1 MAQENLKKE
10 SKTHSSTK
18 VRLVSKS
25 TNRHFWS
32 ANQHFQSAEWPP
44 FRLWPNSLRVPI
56 RHILFDFFAE
66 RCGLIRILPVVAY
79 FLSILASINKDW
91 ISKFNIFFY
100 ALGETPFHNL
110 KFLTPF
116 LVFSL
121 KLGFLGF
128 NDNCINFFEP

>member
-1 MAQENLKKE
+1 MQDLAQENLKKE
-10 SKTHSSTK
+10 SKMHPSTK
-18 VRLVSKS
+18 VCLVSKS
-25 TNRHFWS
+25 TIRHFWS
-32 ANQHFQSAEWPP
+32 ADWHSFG
-44 FRLWPNSLRVPI
+44 LWPNSCRVPI
-56 RHILFDFFAE
+56 NQILFDFFTKKLI
-66 RCGLIRILPVVAY
+66 LIRILLVVAY

-128 NDNCINFFEP
+128 KDNCINFFEP

>member
-1 MAQENLKKE
+1 M
-10 SKTHSSTK
+10 K
-18 VRLVSKS
+18 VRLAPKS
-25 TNRHFWS
+25 NIQHFWS
-32 ANQHFQSAEWPP
+32 ANWHFKSVELQS
-44 FRLWPNSLRVPI
+44 FGLWPNSLRVLIWHSLFKFFAKRRVPI
-56 RHILFDFFAE
+56 RV
-66 RCGLIRILPVVAY
+66 LPMVAY

-110 KFLTPF
+110 KFLTLF